1 VPPALGDNLSPM
13 EGYTSRHRPVERR
26 VDSRHILITEE
37 GTKLDPVSIR
47 YALPSELDLMAR
59 LAGLELRERWGSGP
73 CDPFPAEGGRHVS
86 AYAR

>member
-1 VPPALGDNLSPM
+1 M

-47 YALPSELDLMAR
+47 YA
-59 LAGLELRERWGSGP
+59 
-73 CDPFPAEGGRHVS
+73 FPAS
-86 AYAR
+86 ST